1 MMFASVVVC
10 LLLAH
15 VATQLGLYLL
25 GLDTQKGLVRLF
37 DLNQENNVPTWFAS
51 GTLLLC
57 SLLLAYI
64 ALSKQRAAGGYAA
77 HWLGLSG
84 IFLFLSLDE
93 VASIHE
99 LWGLWLYSRYRFT
112 GYLFYAWVIPGS
124 IIVCVVLMAY
134 YRFLLHL
141 PARTRMLFLLAGAL
155 YVGGAIGLDLPE
167 GYYHSL
173 YGNQTLV
180 FSSMVLLEEGLE
192 MVGVVVFL
200 YALLSYVER
209 QVIAMK
215 LVIKSS
221 REFVG
226 SVDRRLLDAQ
236 KTAVPSSIVDPRADS
251 AASPSFTSAASRSLR

>member
-1 MMFASVVVC
+1 MTLASIVVC

-15 VATQLGLYLL
+15 IASQIGLYLFHYDTQLGLV
-25 GLDTQKGLVRLF
+25 QLF
-37 DLNQENNVPTWFAS
+37 DLNQENNVPTWYAS
-51 GTLLLC
+51 ATLLLC
-57 SLLLAYI
+57 SLLLAYV
-64 ALSKQRAAGGYAA
+64 ALTKQRATGGYAA
-77 HWLGLSG
+77 HWLALSG

-93 VASIHE
+93 VASVHE
-99 LWGLWLYSRYRFT
+99 LSGRLLYLRYRFT
-112 GYLFYAWVIPGS
+112 GYHEMTGGWYAWVIPGS
-124 IIVCVVLMAY
+124 IMVCVVLMAY

-155 YVGGAIGLDLPE
+155 YAGGAIGLDLPE

-173 YGNQTLV
+173 YGNRTLV

-200 YALLSYVER
+200 YALLSYVE
-209 QVIAMK
+209 QQGIAMK
-215 LVIKSS
+215 LVVKSS

-236 KTAVPSSIVDPRADS
+236 EPRH
-251 AASPSFTSAASRSLR
+251 RLQ